1 MFLNEDDTPFPYQ
14 LHALLQIINNAH
26 FQSPAFAVL
35 QWRSA
40 LAECCPAAWLQPLPV
55 PAECLGRRQPPRSK
69 VRYRNGIDFQGRV
82 CHLLAKIASEVL
94 SATVLRV

>member
-55 PAECLGRRQPPRSK
+55 PAECLGKEAAPEEQGEMQKWDRFPRE
-69 VRYRNGIDFQGRV
+69 G
-82 CHLLAKIASEVL
+82 L
-94 SATVLRV
+94 SSVS